1 MFWGPLPSC
10 FKSHQPAVIPREQ
23 LCEIP
28 SPQIAD
34 APGLP
39 IDNDDPQS
47 TKDIG
52 CSLTASYSWRA
63 TRFQAVLSLQPLG
76 VISGNLFSIL
86 DAFYHQTFA
95 SVKIQAMEIL
105 RTPKSRFELINLA
118 VETRE
123 ILRLPQSYY
132 WICDPVCR
140 VCPRKFGES
149 RNSEMP
155 AQLCVDTIDCCK
167 WW

>member
-39 IDNDDPQS
+39 INNDDPQS

-52 CSLTASYSWRA
+52 CSRTASYSWRA
-63 TRFQAVLSLQPLG
+63 TRLQAVLSLQPLG

-123 ILRLPQSYY
+123 F
-132 WICDPVCR
+132 
-140 VCPRKFGES
+140 FGYLNHTTEF
-149 RNSEMP
+149 
-155 AQLCVDTIDCCK
+155 AILCVECVRGNLASLETLRCLPSYA
-167 WW
+167 